1 MGFTGRRLIANSNI
15 SMRDLLK
22 PGWLSGWERKIFAET
37 FTFSEKISHVMFPEL
52 LIHYAGTLLELCFSF
67 GERKGKKY
75 RLTFVKF
82 IISFPPGC

>member
-37 FTFSEKISHVMFPEL
+37 FTDKENKLVLPERR
-52 LIHYAGTLLELCFSF
+52 G
-67 GERKGKKY
+67 KGGG
-75 RLTFVKF
+75 
-82 IISFPPGC
+82 SN